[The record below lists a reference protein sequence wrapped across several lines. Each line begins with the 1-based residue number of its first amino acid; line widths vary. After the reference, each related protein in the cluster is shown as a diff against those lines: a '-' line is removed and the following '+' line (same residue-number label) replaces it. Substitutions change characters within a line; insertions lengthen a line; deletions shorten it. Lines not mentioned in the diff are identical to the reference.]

1 MWPLCGCAQA
11 QDSLLKQKG
20 EENKQLR
27 QDLQRT
33 QHLFTSA
40 ERELRYEREKN
51 LDLKRHNSLLDQEKI
66 KVKKKLHLK
75 WMQVIALE

>member
-1 MWPLCGCAQA
+1 MHNVTIIWLCKA
-11 QDSLLKQKG
+11 QDSLLQQKG

-51 LDLKRHNSLLDQEKI
+51 LDLKRHNALLDQEKI
-66 KVKKKLHLK
+66 KVKKNNNKK
-75 WMQVIALE
+75 NA